1 MNQPCEKSEVI
12 QYIKES
18 VDKMDAKLDSVIEF
32 KNKALGIIIGITTVV
47 TVVFNLIILIVK
59 K

>member
-18 VDKMDAKLDSVIEF
+18 VDKIDDKLDSVVEF
-32 KNKALGIIIGITTVV
+32 KNKAMGIIIGITTVV
-47 TVVFNLIILIVK
+47 TLIFNLIILVVK